1 MAAPHVVSWPGVC
14 VVIVSLA
21 CILIYRLLAER
32 GRRKTLVEL
41 CRNAGEGTVVV
52 LGRGPGGPEMRVQVG
67 AGPRQPSLAD
77 ASRQVRA
84 AHGAMRSRLEHQRP
98 L

>member
-1 MAAPHVVSWPGVC
+1 MAAPHMVSWPGAGM
-14 VVIVSLA
+14 VIVTVT

-32 GRRKTLVEL
+32 GRRKTLLEL
-41 CRNAGEGTVVV
+41 CRNAREGTVVV

-67 AGPRQPSLAD
+67 AGPQQPSPAAVSL
-77 ASRQVRA
+77 QVQATR
-84 AHGAMRSRLEHQRP
+84 GATCSRLERPRP